1 MSQSKLYSQ
10 NPKLYKKKEERN
22 EENFLTEQSCIPKI
36 LSFIKKE
43 ERKKENFL
51 TEPEHLSITLDQTR

>member
-1 MSQSKLYSQ
+1 MSQNLMW
-10 NPKLYKKKEERN
+10 YKIVN
-22 EENFLTEQSCIPKI
+22 HDVCHNQSCIPKI